1 MGCCLVVG
9 NLKWIDKKLNE
20 MKSPLVQNGGGCNV
34 GRRCA
39 FVLFNGKEFDSESN
53 SIYKFKS
60 N

>member
-1 MGCCLVVG
+1 MSYCFVVE
-9 NLKWIDKKLNE
+9 NLKYIIKKLNE

>member
-1 MGCCLVVG
+1 
-9 NLKWIDKKLNE
+9 

-39 FVLFNGKEFDSESN
+39 FVLFNENELTVKVNQFIN
-53 SIYKFKS
+53 LNLI

>member
-1 MGCCLVVG
+1 MGYCFVVE

-20 MKSPLVQNGGGCNV
+20 MKSPLVKNGGGCNV
-34 GRRCA
+34 GRRCV
-39 FVLFNGKEFDSESN
+39 FVLFNGKEIDSESN

>member
-1 MGCCLVVG
+1 MSCCLVVG

-20 MKSPLVQNGGGCNV
+20 MKSPLVKNGGGCNV
-34 GRRCA
+34 GRRCV
-39 FVLFNGKEFDSESN
+39 FVLFNGEEIDSESN

>member
-1 MGCCLVVG
+1 MVG

-20 MKSPLVQNGGGCNV
+20 MESPLVQNGGGCNV

-53 SIYKFKS
+53 SFYNFKS